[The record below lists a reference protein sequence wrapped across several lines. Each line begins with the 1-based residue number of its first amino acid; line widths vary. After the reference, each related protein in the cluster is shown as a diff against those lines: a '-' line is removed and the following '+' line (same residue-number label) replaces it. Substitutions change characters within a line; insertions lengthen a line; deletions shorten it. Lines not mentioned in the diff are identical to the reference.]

1 MHSIRKLRSGR
12 VEPPKAKV
20 AEVAPRWFKDG
31 DGYRTPI
38 IGDVVESHRPDLSS
52 PNVYEQLM
60 REHLERQ
67 QQVRDRTFL
76 EGRYRAQ
83 ALDYRRDPYRDL
95 DTSLDIRNDDFL
107 PRDAFLQ
114 ASAQTA
120 WRRSLVPV
128 QNAIGAT
135 ANISASVQGFA
146 GAMRSMEQAVSSAAM
161 ALNSLGPLGPVI
173 PAEPSEEGE
182 DIAVGSEP
190 SSPNK

>member
-38 IGDVVESHRPDLSS
+38 LGDIVAAFESHRLALSS

-67 QQVRDRTFL
+67 QQVRDREFL
-76 EGRYRAQ
+76 ESRYRAQ

-95 DTSLDIRNDDFL
+95 DTTLDIRNDDFL
-107 PRDAFLQ
+107 SPMDVYLQ
-114 ASAQTA
+114 ATAQAA

-128 QNAIGAT
+128 QSAIDAT
-135 ANISASVQGFA
+135 ALSAF
-146 GAMRSMEQAVSSAAM
+146 
-161 ALNSLGPLGPVI
+161 GPLGPVI
-173 PAEPSEEGE
+173 PAELSGEEESVSG
-182 DIAVGSEP
+182 DSEP
-190 SSPNK
+190 STSSE